1 VTREARLVNAG
12 HHPVFIVSED
22 GFRDI
27 DATGTVLGFHETE
40 YGEIRETLSP
50 GSTVV
55 FASDGIIESGI
66 DRPYGVDR
74 LKEVVWKNRHAPA
87 DEIVNSVL
95 GSVMSYSVQVT
106 DDMSIVVAKSL

>member
-1 VTREARLVNAG
+1 M
-12 HHPVFIVSED
+12 
-22 GFRDI
+22 
-27 DATGTVLGFHETE
+27 
-40 YGEIRETLSP
+40 
-50 GSTVV
+50 V